1 MSEVDQSIKQKANKY
16 KKFFEKVKFNPQH
29 FRLED
34 ADYYLVYYQKRI
46 VDKTKA
52 AVLSSGSNTSLE
64 NYEKAFES
72 LILLLTMTG
81 NIQRYGMERK
91 NIDMQAFYKT
101 RTFLETVLEKAVL
114 LDNVRENYKTCW
126 NSLNTQIELQEKHVK
141 LMNEYTTYYDQKEI
155 DGSKFFPED
164 IEYAKEVFL
173 EMDYIQY
180 KQLLVNRGAV
190 DLFEKIDQDRKD
202 NEHVNELSNHEINQY
217 IKEFAKGERK
227 LTKEINS
234 VTYVEGLEDMNMN
247 EHKEAVWDYFYSE
260 QQKRINSMKKDI
272 RHPNL

>member
-16 KKFFEKVKFNPQH
+16 RKFLEKVKFNPQH

-34 ADYYLVYYQKRI
+34 VAYYLVYYQKRI

-52 AVLSSGSNTSLE
+52 AVLSSDSNAPFE

-81 NIQRYGMERK
+81 NIHRYGTERK

-114 LDNVRENYKTCW
+114 LDSECENYKACW

-141 LMNEYTTYYDQKEI
+141 LMDEYTTYYDQKEI

-180 KQLLVNRGAV
+180 KQLLLNQDAIE
-190 DLFEKIDQDRKD
+190 LFEKADQIRKSND
-202 NEHVNELSNHEINQY
+202 SVKTLSNFEINQY
-217 IKEFAKGERK
+217 IKEFASGKRK
-227 LTKEINS
+227 LAKEINS
-234 VTYVEGLEDMNMN
+234 VTYVEGLENMKKS
-247 EHKEAVWDYFYSE
+247 EHKEAVWEYFYKG
-260 QQKRINSMKKDI
+260 QKTRINSMKKDI
-272 RHPNL
+272 RYPNL